1 MKLAKILTIVAA
13 LVCCNFSMAQTNGI
27 VKGRVVVEGTDKPLK
42 SASITLIGAKKATAT
57 DDNGNFYIK
66 LPDEK
71 KQYKLSVTYQGYAT
85 KEIAVK
91 AGDNIT
97 FKLKEDVKDEGEVV
111 IQTGYGGGIK
121 KKEATFSASNI
132 GAKDLKD
139 VPITSVGEALNG
151 RLAGVTATT
160 AEGSPDAQINIKV
173 RGGISITGDNS
184 PLYVVDGVIVE
195 NGLNNISLQDIQDIN
210 VLKDAAATA
219 IYGARGANGVIVVT
233 TKSGKS
239 GKLKVTYNT
248 YYGFKRL
255 TKTLNVLSP
264 YDFVIAQYEREI
276 DNPADFASFKTNYGS
291 TWDTLNAYK
300 DATVVDW
307 QKQVMGLYGNT
318 QQHNVTLSGANKKTN
333 YFGGYTYQ
341 NDDAIV
347 INSKLRK
354 HQANFKIEHKLTDK
368 IKLQGSVR
376 YTNQNIYGVGVSDDN
391 TSFAR
396 LKQALK
402 YRPYLKNGEDPA
414 NIDII
419 ETPGAGIFLINP
431 LKLAAQEFTR
441 KTTNTL
447 NSSGSVT
454 YNIKKNFTF
463 KSTFGY
469 EKSTVS
475 NTQFSDTITPTARIQ
490 NSSTGNPI
498 LTLDT
503 TTNEVFTN
511 SNVLTYSLKNFK
523 KHHDF
528 DILLGEETYDL
539 RSTQIQNLYDKLPR
553 GLGAANSIDAI
564 ASQHLYNVAP
574 IGYPKPYQS
583 RSTLLSFFT
592 RMNYS
597 LDKKYFFNF
606 VLRADGSSKFTPQN
620 RWGIFPS
627 GSFAWRVSNEKFFQ
641 KVKVINDL
649 KLRLSYGTNGNS
661 RIQDYLGITS
671 FNSTTY
677 YYGLNGQPYTAY
689 SLSNIKNP
697 DLKWEALV
705 NRNIGIDFS
714 LFNKRIDISAD
725 YYINE
730 SKDLLLDIPIANTY
744 GYNTQTQNVGKSE
757 NRGFELQLNAII
769 LQKKN
774 GFNWSANF
782 NISFNKNK
790 IVELKNGLNALSPEA
805 SWGIVGKTT
814 DYIAQ
819 VGQPVGSMFGFVT
832 DGFYKAE
839 DFTSFTPGSSPG
851 SPGTYT
857 LKSGVPA
864 SAFTSKPL
872 EPGMIKFKD
881 IDNSGVIDSKDKQII
896 GNPTPKFTGG
906 FNQQFSYK
914 NWDLS
919 LFFNFSYGNS
929 VYNANKIELTNDYTA
944 NANYLGV
951 MQNRWRIVDESGTR
965 ITNLS
970 ELANLNKNATI
981 WRPTRNG
988 TDFLVHSW
996 AIEDGSFLRLNN
1008 MTIGYSLPITTLI
1021 KMHISRLRFYITG
1034 NNLAIFTK
1042 YSGYDPEVS
1051 VRKSPLT
1058 PGLDYS
1064 AYPKSR
1070 SVIVGLNVNF

>member
-1 MKLAKILTIVAA
+1 MRLTKILAVLAA
-13 LVCCNFSMAQTNGI
+13 FVCCNLAIAQNTT
-27 VKGRVVVEGTDKPLK
+27 VKGKVINETTQKPLA
-42 SASITLIGAKKATAT
+42 SATVSIVGSKKGTAT
-57 DDNGNFYIK
+57 DAQGNFSIK
-66 LPDEK
+66 LPDDKE
-71 KQYKLSVTYQGYAT
+71 YKLSIVFTGFTT
-85 KEIAVK
+85 KIIAVK
-91 AGDNIT
+91 GGANIT
-97 FKLKEDVKDEGEVV
+97 VTLKEEVKDEGEVV

-139 VPITSVGEALNG
+139 VPITSVAEAMNG

-160 AEGSPDAQINIKV
+160 AEGSPDAQINVKV

-184 PLYVVDGVIVE
+184 PLYVVDGVIIE
-195 NGLNNISLQDIQDIN
+195 NGLANLSLQDIQDIN

-239 GKLKVTYNT
+239 GKLKVSYNT

-255 TKTLNVLSP
+255 TKTLEVLNP
-264 YDFVIAQYEREI
+264 YDFVVAQYEREI
-276 DNPADFASFKTNYGS
+276 DNPADFTAFKTRYGS
-291 TWDTLNAYK
+291 TWDTLSAYK
-300 DATVVDW
+300 EAIFVDW
-307 QKQVMGLYGNT
+307 QKKVMGLYGNT
-318 QQHNVTLSGANKKTN
+318 QQHNVSLSGADKKTN

-341 NDDAIV
+341 NDNAIV

-368 IKLQGSVR
+368 IKIQGSVR
-376 YTNQNIYGVGVSDDN
+376 YTNQNVYGVGVSDDN

-402 YRPYLKNGEDPA
+402 YKPYTTNGQDPA
-414 NIDII
+414 NID
-419 ETPGAGIFLINP
+419 EFESPGAGVYLINP
-431 LKLAAQEFTR
+431 LKLAAQEYTR

-447 NSSGSVT
+447 NTSVSIT
-454 YNIKKNFTF
+454 YNINKKFTF

-469 EKSTVS
+469 ETSTIQ
-475 NTQFSDTITPTARIQ
+475 NAQFSDTITPTARIV
-490 NSSTGNPI
+490 NSSTGNPV

-511 SNVLTYSLKNFK
+511 SNVLTYSLKNLN
-523 KHHDF
+523 KHHDI

-539 RSTQIQNLYDKLPR
+539 RTKQVQNLFDKLPR
-553 GLGAANSIDAI
+553 GLGSSNSIDAI
-564 ASQHLYNVAP
+564 SSHNLYNVEP
-574 IGYPKPYQS
+574 VGYPKLYQA

-627 GSFAWRVSNEKFFQ
+627 GSFAWRVSNERFFEKIKF
-641 KVKVINDL
+641 INDL
-649 KLRLSYGTNGNS
+649 KLRLSYGANGNS
-661 RIQDYLGITS
+661 RILDYLGITS
-671 FNSTTY
+671 FNTTSY
-677 YYGLNGQPYTAY
+677 YYGLNGQPVTGY

-725 YYINE
+725 YYINQ
-730 SKDLLLDIPIANTY
+730 SRDLLLDIPIANTY
-744 GYNTQTQNVGKSE
+744 GYSSQIQNIGKSE
-757 NRGFELQLNAII
+757 NKGFELQLNAVI

-782 NISFNKNK
+782 NITFNKNK
-790 IVELKNGLNALSPEA
+790 IVELKNGLSALPVEP
-805 SWGIVGKTT
+805 SWGVVGKTN

-832 DGFYKAE
+832 DGFYRAE
-839 DFTSFTPGSSPG
+839 DFSSFTPGSTPG
-851 SPGTYT
+851 SPGVYT
-857 LKSGVPA
+857 LKSGIPS
-864 SAFTSKPL
+864 SAFISVPI

-881 IDNSGVIDSKDKQII
+881 INNDGIIDSKDKQII

-919 LFFNFSYGNS
+919 LFFNFSYGNNI
-929 VYNANKIELTNDYTA
+929 YNANKIELTNDYTA
-944 NANYLGV
+944 NANYLGI
-951 MQNRWRIVDESGTR
+951 MKNRWRIVDENGTR
-965 ITNLS
+965 VTNLGD
-970 ELANLNKNATI
+970 LAALNKDATI
-981 WRPTRNG
+981 WRPTRYG

-1008 MTIGYSLPITTLI
+1008 MTIGYSLPLKSLI
-1021 KMHISRLRFYITG
+1021 KLHISRLRFYITG